1 MVQSSWYQNFLW
13 ACWFLGKK
21 LAFQDPP
28 SLKCH
33 NRTDILS
40 YKYYLYD
47 KISPAIWECQLSNF
61 KFWILCSKFW
71 ISNFEFL
78 ILHFFCLY
86 SYFLSFWLSLV
97 DIKLLI
103 LRRNLNM
110 MHLWKCLS
118 TQIWNDPIVHGC
130 FKFLCSMIQP
140 WDDYQT
146 HLFSEDFEQKRRWN
160 LA

>member
-1 MVQSSWYQNFLW
+1 MISIPHCWPSYRISYVNSPKCLESSLFNDPTRDSI
-13 ACWFLGKK
+13 ANN
-21 LAFQDPP
+21 LA
-28 SLKCH
+28 
-33 NRTDILS
+33 I
-40 YKYYLYD
+40 
-47 KISPAIWECQLSNF
+47 SNF
-61 KFWILCSKFW
+61 ILKLW

-78 ILHFFCLY
+78 ILHFFWLS

-103 LRRNLNM
+103 LRRNLNIT
-110 MHLWKCLS
+110 HQWKCLS
-118 TQIWNDPIVHGC
+118 THIWNDPIVHGC